1 MFGFLLYNICAACRG
16 SSFVPIAHRPSFIVH
31 LSRSEAVTLSYSFV
45 LELHSNQVLQSSAT
59 IKCYNDLPRQRKRK
73 TRDLK
78 MPVQGVHQKLESIGT
93 TGATIEQLQP
103 RDTVLIADI
112 RIYAAIA
119 VGKAIENVYKRHLQ
133 QSPAL
138 QDVLVSNAGIAAS
151 ATPLIKT
158 TLQQWTLLD
167 HTRVRKM
174 IVFDGEQA
182 SHGEGPLR
190 EPRYRVEL
198 DKTLHFLTL
207 PPAPADAATDQIGS
221 MLKTANGA
229 PQESFPY
236 RNDSQRVPTNTKTW
250 KTMAKAR
257 LMVSV
262 AGMKA
267 ADVFIDSDD
276 YRNIT
281 RVRSHLWSTCFT
293 MRWHRSSAR

>member
-1 MFGFLLYNICAACRG
+1 MFGGADQRQDQRQAARLCHSPPLKSPAQQPARWATISAPVKSSRAWQLQDIFSRLLHPTKKLASEPEQATGHPGFLCTADALKSQAGRSCHNLPRPDESGRRKSEDVFGFLLYNICAACRG

-138 QDVLVSNAGIAAS
+138 QDVLVSNAFFS
-151 ATPLIKT
+151 F
-158 TLQQWTLLD
+158 QYFSDQHHLL
-167 HTRVRKM
+167 
-174 IVFDGEQA
+174 
-182 SHGEGPLR
+182 
-190 EPRYRVEL
+190 
-198 DKTLHFLTL
+198 
-207 PPAPADAATDQIGS
+207 
-221 MLKTANGA
+221 
-229 PQESFPY
+229 
-236 RNDSQRVPTNTKTW
+236 
-250 KTMAKAR
+250 
-257 LMVSV
+257 
-262 AGMKA
+262 
-267 ADVFIDSDD
+267 
-276 YRNIT
+276 
-281 RVRSHLWSTCFT
+281 
-293 MRWHRSSAR
+293 